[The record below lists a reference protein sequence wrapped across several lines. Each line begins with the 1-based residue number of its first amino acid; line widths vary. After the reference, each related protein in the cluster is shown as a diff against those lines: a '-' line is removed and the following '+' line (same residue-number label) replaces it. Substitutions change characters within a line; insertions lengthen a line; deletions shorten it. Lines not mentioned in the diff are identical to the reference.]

1 MPISLDDAVE
11 RAKLMCDT
19 SGLLAQESYNL
30 LLNALDEEDRYG
42 FTMALVDHGII
53 SKQGSTDKVRELLGK
68 PKTSINITHEL
79 TSETYLNNKFANIA
93 RKLTGQYEIDEQ
105 GNPITSYGGSTE
117 SPPFQSSEPQ
127 ASPVDQDA
135 VNNLRSTLENFG
147 ISIDYQGNVSFY
159 KSSVPGMYT
168 DRLPQSMPLESALAY
183 YRQVSA
189 IAQKEADKSTR
200 ILDNLA
206 KLSAQENDISTI
218 LEDLKSVK
226 FSQQSKSDFI
236 VGISKNLESLV
247 TTLSSDAN
255 AKMVEY
261 IEQLED
267 NFEQYKFDQEAK
279 RDQYDIV
286 ADVLDELVDAKANHP
301 ELYKA
306 VITGLGGL

>member
-11 RAKLMCDT
+11 RAKLMADT

-30 LLNALDEEDRYG
+30 LLNALDEEDRYA
-42 FTMALVDHGII
+42 FTMSLVDHGII
-53 SKQGSTDKVRELLGK
+53 SKQGSTDRVRELLGK
-68 PKTSINITHEL
+68 PKTDVQVSDSID
-79 TSETYLNNKFANIA
+79 SETYLNNKFANIA

-105 GNPITSYGGSTE
+105 GNPITSYGGNTE
-117 SPPFQSSEPQ
+117 QPPFQEAPVNQ
-127 ASPVDQDA
+127 ADPEA

-147 ISIDYQGNVSFY
+147 ISIDSQGKVSFY
-159 KSSVPGMYT
+159 KSSVPGIYT

-189 IAQKEADKSTR
+189 IAQKEAEKSDM
-200 ILDNLA
+200 ILNNLA
-206 KLSAQENDISTI
+206 KLSSQENDISSI

-236 VGISKNLESLV
+236 VSISKNLESLV
-247 TTLSSDAN
+247 STLSSDAN

-261 IEQLED
+261 IEELEN

-279 RDQYDIV
+279 RDQYDLV
-286 ADVLDELVDAKANHP
+286 SDVLNELQDAKDNHP
-301 ELYKA
+301 ELYNA

>member
-11 RAKLMCDT
+11 RAKLMSDT

-53 SKQGSTDKVRELLGK
+53 SKQGNTDRVRNLLGK
-68 PKTSINITHEL
+68 PNTNIQVTDSID
-79 TSETYLNNKFANIA
+79 SETYLNNKFANIA
-93 RKLTGQYEIDEQ
+93 RKMTGQMDIDESGQ
-105 GNPITSYGGSTE
+105 VTYGGGGNNE
-117 SPPFQSSEPQ
+117 QPPFQEAPVNQ
-127 ASPVDQDA
+127 VDQSA
-135 VNNLRSTLENFG
+135 VDNLRSTLENFG
-147 ISIDYQGNVSFY
+147 ISIDPQGKVSFY
-159 KSSVPGMYT
+159 KSSVPGIYT

-183 YRQVSA
+183 YRQVSS
-189 IAQKEADKSTR
+189 IAQKEAEKSTR

-206 KLSAQENDISTI
+206 KLSAQENDISSI

-236 VGISKNLESLV
+236 VSISKNLESLV
-247 TTLSSDAN
+247 STLSSDAN

-261 IEQLED
+261 IEELEN

-279 RDQYDIV
+279 RDQYDIT

-301 ELYKA
+301 ELYNA

>member
-11 RAKLMCDT
+11 RAKLMSDT

-30 LLNALDEEDRYG
+30 LLNALDEEDRYA
-42 FTMALVDHGII
+42 FTMSLVDHGII
-53 SKQGSTDKVRELLGK
+53 SKQGSTDRVRELLGK
-68 PKTSINITHEL
+68 PKTDITITTEL

-93 RKLTGQYEIDEQ
+93 RKLTGQYEIDDE
-105 GNPITSYGGSTE
+105 GNPITSYGGTTE
-117 SPPFQSSEPQ
+117 SPPFQEAPVNQ
-127 ASPVDQDA
+127 VDQSA
-135 VNNLRSTLENFG
+135 VDNLRSTLENFG
-147 ISIDYQGNVSFY
+147 ISIDSQGKVSFY
-159 KSSVPGMYT
+159 KSSVPGIYT
-168 DRLPQSMPLESALAY
+168 DRLPQSMPLDSALAY
-183 YRQVSA
+183 YRQVSS
-189 IAQKEADKSTR
+189 IAQKEADKSAR

-206 KLSAQENDISTI
+206 KLSAQENDISAI

-226 FSQQSKSDFI
+226 FSQQSKSEFI
-236 VGISKNLESLV
+236 VGISKNLENLV

-261 IEQLED
+261 IEQLEN

-286 ADVLDELVDAKANHP
+286 ADVLDELVDAKENHP

>member
-11 RAKLMCDT
+11 RAKLMADT

-42 FTMALVDHGII
+42 FTMSLVDHGII

-68 PKTSINITHEL
+68 PKTAINITHEL

-105 GNPITSYGGSTE
+105 GNPIISYGGNNE
-117 SPPFQSSEPQ
+117 QPPFQDSE
-127 ASPVDQDA
+127 APVDQSA

-159 KSSVPGMYT
+159 KSSVPGIYT
-168 DRLPQSMPLESALAY
+168 DRLPQSMPLDSALAY

-189 IAQKEADKSTR
+189 IAQKEADKSTK

-206 KLSAQENDISTI
+206 KLSAQENDISSI

-236 VGISKNLESLV
+236 VSISKNLESLV
-247 TTLSSDAN
+247 STLSSDAN

-286 ADVLDELVDAKANHP
+286 ADVLDELVDAKENHP